1 VKSLLHPFHWLG
13 EWHPVSAP
21 PPRDEAGLRVHT
33 REQKRIAA
41 LEGGIGA
48 LAVSSG
54 QSAQFLTISTLAE
67 AGDNI
72 VASSQLY
79 GGTYNQMKVAFPR
92 MGVLVKFVTGND
104 PKSFEALIDDSTKVT
119 PSLTLRFAFC
129 RRLLRRRR
137 PSPPSPEPTPHTHPH
152 TRSLRLAARIS
163 HLIAK
168 KLLSRQRNA
177 VVARLGCVASHA
189 SHHSNSLPIY
199 IRSRSSS
206 DMDPTCLG

>member
-1 VKSLLHPFHWLG
+1 M
-13 EWHPVSAP
+13 
-21 PPRDEAGLRVHT
+21 RT
-33 REQKRIAA
+33 EQKRIAA

-104 PKSFEALIDDSTKVT
+104 PKSFEALIDDSTKVRP
-119 PSLTLRFAFC
+119 PSLLLR
-129 RRLLRRRR
+129 LSRRRR
-137 PSPPSPEPTPHTHPH
+137 PSRPVLNQRLSHALPYTLA
-152 TRSLRLAARIS
+152 SLCRETLAFDRKEAAFRAPQRGGS
-163 HLIAK
+163 
-168 KLLSRQRNA
+168 SR
-177 VVARLGCVASHA
+177 GASHA
-189 SHHSNSLPIY
+189 SHCSLQ
-199 IRSRSSS
+199 
-206 DMDPTCLG
+206 